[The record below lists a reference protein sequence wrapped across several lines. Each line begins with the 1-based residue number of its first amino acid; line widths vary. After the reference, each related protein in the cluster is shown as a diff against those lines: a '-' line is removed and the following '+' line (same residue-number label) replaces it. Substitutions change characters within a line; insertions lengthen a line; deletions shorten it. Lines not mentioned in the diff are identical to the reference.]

1 MTRQKEPVSYIE
13 LYFRAAYI
21 QSRKGVEAFITL
33 LQAQMVSVECL
44 EVTQPIGSESWRS
57 LAEAYTAEEVGLVG
71 SISISRLGLGG
82 AMAYMMGLWDS
93 VGDGVVVFCPD
104 SRIWEIRISTS
115 DHVWYFAEQKLEM
128 ISTMT
133 QTEFIDVVLLCEA
146 DGYGTTTESEEDDD
160 EEEQE
165 GDEESEEDEEESEE
179 DDSEEE
185 GGVDKDFDEDGQ
197 EEDHFGGEGDHGAV

>member
-1 MTRQKEPVSYIE
+1 MLLETE
-13 LYFRAAYI
+13 LWF
-21 QSRKGVEAFITL
+21 
-33 LQAQMVSVECL
+33 SVQIPEY
-44 EVTQPIGSESWRS
+44 G
-57 LAEAYTAEEVGLVG
+57 
-71 SISISRLGLGG
+71 
-82 AMAYMMGLWDS
+82 
-93 VGDGVVVFCPD
+93 
-104 SRIWEIRISTS
+104 TS

-179 DDSEEE
+179 DDSVEE
-185 GGVDKDFDEDGQ
+185 GGVDKDVDEDGQ